1 MATDLKL
8 GFFLLIS
15 SLVAWY
21 SRWNFSLW
29 THLMTNILKNLIAFT
44 LKQTVDDGSDV
55 IWFDLFLLR
64 MREMR
69 RAID

>member
-1 MATDLKL
+1 
-8 GFFLLIS
+8 
-15 SLVAWY
+15 
-21 SRWNFSLW
+21 
-29 THLMTNILKNLIAFT
+29 MTNILKNLIAFT

-69 RAID
+69 KAIG